1 MKINKKPILF
11 FYALVAI
18 CLVELLWWTF
28 LLIHSN
34 SEIYEYRNEIIELQ
48 RVKAKYELVDLI
60 RSGKFHFDSEPDK
73 IDSSQITDFIQNQY
87 PNFELIFLKESNI
100 YNSIDLKIKPSVTE
114 KFEDKLHRRW
124 VMFISESSFFVVMIL
139 LGIFQ
144 IYRSFKSE
152 VDLNSQQKNF
162 LLSITHELKSPLASI
177 KLYLETILKR
187 DLSKEQISDFATSS
201 IKDIDRLNDLVEN
214 MLIATKIE
222 NQAYTYPKSEI
233 NLSEVLNE
241 IIVRFEKLIPKTAKL
256 ETRIQSGVNL
266 FGDVFTL
273 KIVFLNLLENAL
285 KYSGKS
291 AEIEV
296 LLKQKDSNIF
306 IKITDDGVGIPEKE
320 QSKVFDKFYRVG
332 NEKTRTTKGTG
343 LGLYIVKEVV
353 ERHSGK
359 IQIEKN
365 EPKGTIFNIT
375 FSRET

>member
-28 LLIHSN
+28 LLINSN

-60 RSGKFHFDSEPDK
+60 RSGKFHFKSQPDK
-73 IDSSQITDFIQNQY
+73 IDTSKITAFIENQY
-87 PNFELIFLKESNI
+87 PKFEFIFLEEGNI

-124 VMFISESSFFVVMIL
+124 VMFISESSFFVIMIL

-187 DLSKEQISDFATSS
+187 DLSKEQISEFATSS
-201 IKDIDRLNDLVEN
+201 VKDIDRLNDLVEN

-222 NQAYTYPKSEI
+222 NQAYTYPKNEI
-233 NLSEVLNE
+233 NLSVVLQE
-241 IIVRFEKLIPKTAKL
+241 IIEKFEKSLPETASLKTKID
-256 ETRIQSGVNL
+256 EGIKI

-285 KYSGKS
+285 KYSGKN
-291 AEIEV
+291 AEIKINLEQ
-296 LLKQKDSNIF
+296 LGSNIF
-306 IKITDDGVGIPEKE
+306 IKISDNGVGIPEKE
-320 QSKVFDKFYRVG
+320 QSKVFGKFYRIG

-359 IQIEKN
+359 IQIEPN
-365 EPKGTIFNIT
+365 EPKGTIFNLT
-375 FSRET
+375 FSKET

>member
-60 RSGKFHFDSEPDK
+60 RSGKFHFNSAPDK
-73 IDSSQITDFIQNQY
+73 IDSSQITAFIETQY
-87 PNFELIFLKESNI
+87 PNFELIFTNEENI
-100 YNSIDLKIKPSVTE
+100 YNSIDLKIKSSVTE
-114 KFEDKLHRRW
+114 KFEEKLNRRW
-124 VMFISESSFFVVMIL
+124 VMFVSESSFFVIMIL

-144 IYRSFKSE
+144 IYRSFKAE
-152 VDLNSQQKNF
+152 VELNSQQKNF

-187 DLSKEQISDFATSS
+187 DLSKKQISEFAISS

-222 NQAYTYPKSEI
+222 NQAYTYPKKEI
-233 NLSEVLNE
+233 NLSEILNE
-241 IIVRFEKLIPKTAKL
+241 IILKFEKILPKTASLKTDI
-256 ETRIQSGVNL
+256 ENEIKM

-291 AEIEV
+291 AEISVSLE
-296 LLKQKDSNIF
+296 QKNSNILV
-306 IKITDDGVGIPEKE
+306 KISDNGVGISPKE
-320 QSKVFDKFYRVG
+320 QSKVFDKFYRIG
-332 NEKTRTTKGTG
+332 SEKTRTTKGTG

-353 ERHSGK
+353 EKHSGK
-359 IQIEKN
+359 IQISQN
-365 EPKGTIFNIT
+365 EPKGSIFTLT
-375 FSRET
+375 FSKET